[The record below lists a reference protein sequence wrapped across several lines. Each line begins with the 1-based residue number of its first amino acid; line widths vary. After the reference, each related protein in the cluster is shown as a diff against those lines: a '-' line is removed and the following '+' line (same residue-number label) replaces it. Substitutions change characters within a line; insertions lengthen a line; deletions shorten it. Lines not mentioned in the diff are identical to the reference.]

1 MLLISNQF
9 YMFILK
15 PRNNPAELVV
25 ELKFCGKANWSSERC
40 FVQSTASKWKQLF
53 QHTSFSL
60 SSEGLLF
67 SHLETSYDD
76 RKIVGVLFEN
86 VGHVP

>member
-1 MLLISNQF
+1 MEKQIGAQRGVLF
-9 YMFILK
+9 
-15 PRNNPAELVV
+15 R
-25 ELKFCGKANWSSERC
+25 
-40 FVQSTASKWKQLF
+40 VQASKWKQLF